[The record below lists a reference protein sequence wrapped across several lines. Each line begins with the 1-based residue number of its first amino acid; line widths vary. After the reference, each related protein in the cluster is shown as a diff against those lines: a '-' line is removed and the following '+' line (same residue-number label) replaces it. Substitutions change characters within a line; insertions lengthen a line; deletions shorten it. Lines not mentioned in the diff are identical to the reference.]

1 MIIKKNVI
9 YQKDRRIR
17 LPEQVENNLDWIG
30 GITNIDILI
39 ERNRIIIQ
47 KSKETKPN
55 NYGRKESKIWNF

>member
-17 LPEQVENNLDWIG
+17 LPELVENNLEWIG

-39 ERNRIIIQ
+39 EKNKIIIQ
-47 KSKETKPN
+47 ESKEIKPN
-55 NYGRKESKIWNF
+55 NYNKRESKK

>member
-17 LPEQVENNLDWIG
+17 LPELVENNLEWIG

-39 ERNRIIIQ
+39 EKNKIIIQ
-47 KSKETKPN
+47 ESKEIKPN
-55 NYGRKESKIWNF
+55 NYSKRESKK

>member
-17 LPEQVENNLDWIG
+17 LPELVENNLEWIG

-39 ERNRIIIQ
+39 EKNEIF
-47 KSKETKPN
+47 N
-55 NYGRKESKIWNF
+55 